1 MSKRRLADV
10 VQAQPRKTG
19 LELAEETLDE
29 PKKPAREKAK
39 PAAARSAPKLAPKA
53 APASRTTDRVSISL
67 LLEERLALEDKAADL
82 RRQGRRD
89 LKTSRLARIAFRL
102 LLEAPDKG
110 IFRLAEEVPILEQL
124 RVRPK

>member
-1 MSKRRLADV
+1 MSKRRLTDV
-10 VQAQPRKTG
+10 VQVQPRRTA
-19 LELAEETLDE
+19 LDLAEETLDA
-29 PKKPAREKAK
+29 PKPAPRKQAAK
-39 PAAARSAPKLAPKA
+39 APKAA

-102 LLEAPDKG
+102 LLEAPDKE
-110 IFRLAEEVPILEQL
+110 IFRLADQVPNLEQL

>member
-1 MSKRRLADV
+1 MSKRRLTDV

-19 LELAEETLDE
+19 LDLAEETLDE

-39 PAAARSAPKLAPKA
+39 PTVAKSAPKA
-53 APASRTTDRVSISL
+53 ASASRTTDRVSISL
-67 LLEERLALEDKAADL
+67 LLEERLALEDKSADL

-102 LLEAPDKG
+102 LLEAPDKE
-110 IFRLAEEVPILEQL
+110 IFRLAEEVPNLEQL

>member
-1 MSKRRLADV
+1 MSKRRLTDV
-10 VQAQPRKTG
+10 VQAQPKKTA
-19 LELAEETLDE
+19 LDLAEETLD
-29 PKKPAREKAK
+29 
-39 PAAARSAPKLAPKA
+39 APKEPAKEGKMPTAPE
-53 APASRTTDRVSISL
+53 SRTTDRVSISL

-102 LLEAPDKG
+102 LLETPDKE
-110 IFRLAEEVPILEQL
+110 ILRLADEVPNLEQL

>member
-39 PAAARSAPKLAPKA
+39 PAAAKTSPKA
-53 APASRTTDRVSISL
+53 APKSAPVSRTTDRMSISL
-67 LLEERLALEDKAADL
+67 LLEERLALEDKSDDL

-89 LKTSRLARIAFRL
+89 LKPSRLARIAFRL
-102 LLEAPDKG
+102 LLETPDKE
-110 IFRLAEEVPILEQL
+110 IFRLADEVPNL
-124 RVRPK
+124 

>member
-10 VQAQPRKTG
+10 VQAQPKRTA
-19 LELAEETLDE
+19 LDLAEETLDE
-29 PKKPAREKAK
+29 PKTPAREKTKPTAAK
-39 PAAARSAPKLAPKA
+39 SAPKSAS
-53 APASRTTDRVSISL
+53 ASRTTDRVSISL
-67 LLEERLALEDKAADL
+67 LLEERLALEDKSADL

-102 LLEAPDKG
+102 LLEAPDKE
-110 IFRLAEEVPILEQL
+110 IFRLAEEVPNLEQL